1 MCSVPASTDV
11 YLVLELQ
18 FAMSAFGAQQQVPS
32 ALAWQSSAAPETRAW
47 ARMRLFDMNGH
58 LFADRWRLPLREL
71 PIQPLLDERDYLGIQ
86 TVSLTFSLLARL
98 DCRTFR
104 MIIYYERD

>member
-1 MCSVPASTDV
+1 MSGSTSNVLMITVLCSVPASTDV
-11 YLVLELQ
+11 YLVLEVQ
-18 FAMSAFGAQQQVPS
+18 FAMSAFGAQQMPS

-71 PIQPLLDERDYLGIQ
+71 PIQPLLNERDYLGIQ
-86 TVSLTFSLLARL
+86 TVRSLSSVPSL
-98 DCRTFR
+98 
-104 MIIYYERD
+104 